1 MTSIASRLTAGFD
14 QLAFLLDVDGTLLDL
29 APTPREVRVP
39 PGLRETLSR
48 LWQRSGGAVA
58 FVSGRQID
66 ELDLIFS
73 PLQLPA
79 VGCHGAELR
88 PVADGETS
96 KFAQLTPL
104 DQRIKRRFATIA
116 KIGEGI
122 LLEDKDY
129 SLAIHYRLAPE
140 KERAVLHAATA
151 LLTEMSDFP
160 IELLPGKFM
169 IEVKQVGFDKATG
182 VRELMKFAPFT
193 GRRPIL
199 LGDDITDESMFRVAP
214 EYDGLA
220 ISVGARLSGVS
231 HFFDKPT
238 TVRRWLRELS
248 HLPEAASVIDLNARA
263 ATQPQCI
270 PS

>member
-1 MTSIASRLTAGFD
+1 MTSIASKLATGFD

-29 APTPREVRVP
+29 APIPREVRVP

-58 FVSGRQID
+58 FVSGRQIE

-96 KFAQLTPL
+96 KFAELAPL
-104 DQRIKRRFATIA
+104 DPRIKRSFATIA
-116 KIGEGI
+116 EIGQGI
-122 LLEDKDY
+122 ILEDKDY
-129 SLAIHYRLAPE
+129 SLAIHYRLAPD
-140 KERAVLHAATA
+140 KERAVLQAATA
-151 LLTEMSDFP
+151 LLADMSDQP

-169 IEVKQVGFDKATG
+169 IEVKQIGFDKATG
-182 VRELMKFAPFT
+182 VRELMKLAPFT

-199 LGDDITDESMFRVAP
+199 LGDDITDENMFRVAP
-214 EYDGLA
+214 EYDGVA
-220 ISVGARLSGVS
+220 ISVGAQLAGVS
-231 HFFDKPT
+231 YHFDKPT
-238 TVRRWLRELS
+238 TVRRWLTELS
-248 HLPEAASVIDLNARA
+248 HLQEPARLRDLDHHP
-263 ATQPQCI
+263 TSEPQWI